1 MPIRAFLLF
10 LAVVATVG
18 ADTLSPLLSAPFSCA
33 NRCWPNKSPDTGT
46 TDWCLCCFYNCGG
59 FRHDCFQNAFCQTPT
74 KCSRLDVCD
83 VFGGI
88 PPLGALPGVA
98 ASFFEADNTTLKKSS
113 GSPLVGGL
121 RRGGDQTDDE
131 HDGNN
136 GVASCP
142 KGYEPLAIDFADAA
156 LGGVDDRVKE
166 VFGDI
171 VDKVSLWSKC
181 FNPAGAIESLKRL
194 QVYSSSDNSSPYKD
208 WLSPNTACPS
218 GGSGV
223 GAGGAPGTQFANC
236 EPLDK
241 VLVVLG
247 QNGTRCGANDAEITI
262 DFEEQLYVRF
272 VTLLNTVT
280 GQAELQGFRGGAE
293 KYEQTFAAPTTAG
306 DKKNG
311 LSKLNIHGNEL
322 INRLELRFAEPLALV
337 NLGLCAKEKSEQ
349 VDCGTDYKCPGSDCG
364 CVRDKCKKLDW
375 SQGGRGRGHC
385 SNHNDFSCKSD
396 NDAVCV
402 CKNDPKKKCSQVQP
416 TQPPFRCETARDCGE
431 RFGGCAWKCK
441 NSTCQAGTDNDLLC
455 QDDKPDDC
463 WTKKCKANKCEKK
476 KVANGEL
483 CTDNTPKNCFKS
495 QCVDGLCI
503 DNKPKPENA
512 TCCVHSC
519 QHGHCNGSG
528 LCLCPTPVPPTTPVP
543 TTPVPTTPVP
553 PSTPVPT
560 TPVPP
565 PVVGC
570 CRSGEPPTCFSNIE
584 TGACQQVNGTFLGGE
599 CCGNDA
605 CDTVFPACP
614 EAPGCCMFTGG
625 GQTACATLD
634 EDPCLEVPGNT
645 WEAGDCCENTVCDTV
660 FPDCPTPVP
669 PSTPVPSTPVPS
681 TPVPT
686 TPFVGCCVI
695 GSSVCRAFPTPSA
708 CEDAGG
714 VPTRASET
722 AYYSFEQC
730 TTDELCIFGCGFKI
744 NGSCTQGVFL
754 FQVVQE
760 ASVFEAFEPNAN
772 CCDFDV
778 CTDVAPEPCPE
789 TGCCQRQIDGVT
801 VCINDS
807 LQNDCNEDGDS
818 FMAGES
824 CCPNGA
830 CEQIEPVDNC
840 PKIGCCLPDSEECQV
855 VTSARC
861 ELLGGTNSGTAEDCA
876 EPGLCQPPVQPGCC
890 LPGVDACQE
899 LTEADCRRNGGQ
911 PAGTLTEC
919 VEQQSCAAGCC
930 VTQNPVN
937 CTQNTI
943 KLNCDGELA
952 FTTDC
957 CALGVCQNVTG
968 PEPCDR
974 GSCCV
979 PDNDAC
985 MDLTDLQCSEQNGTR
1000 VRFPP
1005 GQCKEESCAI
1015 GCCIRASG
1023 CIENMRRGFCG
1034 SDTLVP
1040 DTECCKVAECS
1051 AFVEPCPDCVAETRC
1066 GERPGCHGGIHD
1078 GLQCQTL
1085 EQCVGG
1091 YKCVPLAKSCMRD
1104 EPCADCDKSG
1114 PRAHQCAPC
1123 RFCTKKQRK
1132 EKKWHQDEDE
1142 DMALPCCPFA
1152 EETRYF
1158 VKLTNEGTDNKATAR
1173 VTVRDDEVCVHVLTL
1188 SGPALPLFLYIADR
1202 VDPSDTSDWLAIDL
1216 PTVPFDYCGDHPA
1229 TAALILSGDSWMEIN
1244 DNVAMQINGLL
1255 VPLTDINV
1263 DQERANKCGDD
1274 ELIVGGSCRPRLDCA
1289 CINCVDQCDVDVKP
1303 DCETEP
1309 WMPPDRVGIASCEVD
1324 AVEHALGFPIAGQK
1338 CNDTNEISVDSDL
1351 CSVFAKK
1358 SCPLAE
1364 HEWRL
1369 GTLEPHP
1376 VDNLTQLCSQPAY
1389 DSLLYDVYR
1398 VYATDRLIKVTLHRR
1413 NSVLNATEWEA
1424 TDPVVPL
1431 VYVIDANDKC
1441 EHPAP
1446 YQAES
1451 VQQHYADKWGG
1462 SVSEKTFVIR
1472 VPAIG
1477 HYLVVVTSLESA
1489 VLPNN
1494 QTVSDDER
1502 RALRCTEYKI
1512 SVDYKPVLCPKRE
1525 LCDKFPPC
1533 HGARDCPGDKCDEN
1547 ACATAYGR
1555 CILADPLHPRQGFCP
1570 GEQCEQKGD
1579 NKPVCKGQPKGTP
1592 CIYTKRDKNPF
1603 NAIAKLCF
1611 VGECNKQGECVED
1624 NGWSPTPKGSQP
1636 TPKHKEPEGF
1646 DCDCHCPRV
1655 CESYLDCNDHNST
1668 TIDLCDEVTGVCVNR
1683 PRPPP
1688 APTPTPTPPPT
1699 PLDLNLVCD
1708 LSTDVLPSD
1717 QPIIE
1722 ACSATTAVN
1731 GTCVSSDPEN
1741 ATAPFVCVFGFLST
1755 PPGSE
1760 GTQAA
1765 QGFCT
1770 DSSVCATAVL
1780 GDPCTCTAPP
1790 VPLCVRNLTI
1800 DNEQLVIGVECREL
1814 GCPQLA
1820 GVDASEQPL
1829 LDECAA
1835 PQPAAGSCNA
1845 TTNGCQFSVL
1855 QRPDINAT
1863 VISVGCATGVPAT
1876 CLADGDQCFCDA
1888 LRGPLCRRTVAG
1900 EPVTLV
1906 CAFPPVNDTEPARLT
1921 GASANR
1927 VHSAGVAA
1935 LDAEPQAQPAV
1946 VRAALD
1952 RAELAYTASVFDV
1965 YGGIVDNAWASPLCS
1980 VDVEQRQIAVEARQ
1994 TNAECAA
2001 VDLAR
2006 ECLDGAANQ
2015 QALGHHWFDR
2025 AWRSLDRASRAAQRR
2040 SDSQQ
2045 ALVAACCASLYYE
2058 ALAQWCGRRGEDYWQ
2073 LDSARV
2079 VRTSVGPDCVA
2090 FDDGHRDRDLND
2102 WVAEQ
2107 RVVEVW
2113 AGDQLRA
2120 INVHVVPLARG
2131 GGYQSSYAISA
2142 RGTDVSSLR
2151 AGPSAACSERARAV
2165 LSSTFD
2171 KQALATEL
2179 SSRAPL
2185 AAGTRVAVFHH
2196 VLRAADVSAHALPLG
2211 VQESFCVSLGA
2222 DDSDDGASYCPTSAV
2237 GDVALF
2243 DNTRLT
2249 LPPVAEGAVGDYYD
2263 TLSPSAPNLDNS
2275 VNTRARTRFYAPLF
2289 SASAVIVP
2297 PPGASG
2303 AANSLRFVLRNE
2315 DCGGAVVLATSASSS
2330 SPPLAISVPADA
2342 CAAWRWS
2349 AEGVALVQ
2357 DARSNERVCRGG
2369 ASGGIAE
2376 CSQGSEE
2383 QLAVCSSAGGE
2394 CSETPRVAG
2403 VPYEYAARF
2412 FECQSCN
2419 TELACSSDKR
2429 CANNACCDER
2439 TLHWYRYATGAGSD
2453 LLYQPKRGGGGEKK

>member
-46 TDWCLCCFYNCGG
+46 TDWCLCCFYNCGD

-98 ASFFEADNTTLKKSS
+98 SSFFEADNTTLKKSS
-113 GSPLVGGL
+113 GSPLVGL
-121 RRGGDQTDDE
+121 RRGDQTDDD
-131 HDGNN
+131 HDGN
-136 GVASCP
+136 GAVASCP

-156 LGGVDDRVKE
+156 LGGVDNRVKE

-181 FNPAGAIESLKRL
+181 FNPAGAIDSLKRL

-208 WLSPNTACPS
+208 WLSPNTAC
-218 GGSGV
+218 GGPGV
-223 GAGGAPGTQFANC
+223 GSGGAPGTQFANC

-247 QNGTRCGANDAEITI
+247 QNGTRCANDAEITI

-272 VTLLNTVT
+272 VTVLNTVS
-280 GQAELQGFRGGAE
+280 GQAELQGFRSGAE
-293 KYEQTFAAPTTAG
+293 KYEKTFAAPTAG

-322 INRLELRFAEPLALV
+322 VNRLELRFAEPLALV
-337 NLGLCAKEKSEQ
+337 NLGLCAKEKTEQ
-349 VDCGTDYKCPGSDCG
+349 IDCGSDYKCPGSDCG
-364 CVRDKCKKLDW
+364 CVHDKCKKLDW
-375 SQGGRGRGHC
+375 SQGGRGHGHC
-385 SNHNDFSCKSD
+385 SNHNDFPCKSD

-402 CKNDPKKKCSQVQP
+402 CKNDSKKKCSQVQP
-416 TQPPFRCETARDCGE
+416 TPPPFRCETSRDCGE

-441 NSTCQAGTDNDLLC
+441 NNTCQAGTDNDLLC
-455 QDDKPDDC
+455 QDNKPGDC

-476 KVANGEL
+476 KVPDGEL

-495 QCVDGLCI
+495 QCIDGLCI
-503 DNKPKPENA
+503 DNKPKPANA

-528 LCLCPTPVPPTTPVP
+528 LCLCPTPAPTPAPSPAPTPSPTPAPSPVP
-543 TTPVPTTPVP
+543 
-553 PSTPVPT
+553 
-560 TPVPP
+560 
-565 PVVGC
+565 
-570 CRSGEPPTCFSNIE
+570 
-584 TGACQQVNGTFLGGE
+584 
-599 CCGNDA
+599 
-605 CDTVFPACP
+605 
-614 EAPGCCMFTGG
+614 
-625 GQTACATLD
+625 
-634 EDPCLEVPGNT
+634 
-645 WEAGDCCENTVCDTV
+645 
-660 FPDCPTPVP
+660 
-669 PSTPVPSTPVPS
+669 TPVPSTTTTSTTTTVVP

-686 TPFVGCCVI
+686 APPIGCCTP
-695 GSSVCRAFPTPSA
+695 GSSVCQAFATPEA
-708 CEDAGG
+708 CEATGG
-714 VPTRASET
+714 VPTQYSEDGFFSFDQCVTAS
-722 AYYSFEQC
+722 
-730 TTDELCIFGCGFKI
+730 LCDSGCGLKN
-744 NGSCTQGVFL
+744 NGSCTQNVFK
-754 FQVVQE
+754 FQTPAFDAFAANTSCCEFDSCIDVQ
-760 ASVFEAFEPNAN
+760 
-772 CCDFDV
+772 
-778 CTDVAPEPCPE
+778 PEPCP
-789 TGCCQRQIDGVT
+789 TTTTTPTPTPTPIVGCCQRDIEGVQYCFAET
-801 VCINDS
+801 QQSV
-807 LQNDCNEDGDS
+807 CNELNDTFTG
-818 FMAGES
+818 GES
-824 CCPNGA
+824 CCTNGA
-830 CEQIEPVDNC
+830 CELSFGGEPC
-840 PKIGCCLPDSEECQV
+840 PLVGCCLPDNEECQV

-861 ELLGGTNSGTAEDCA
+861 QFLGGTGTGTPEECA
-876 EPGLCQPPVQPGCC
+876 ERDNCQIGCEIIVNATTGNTCTSPVQRFT
-890 LPGVDACQE
+890 VDSGH
-899 LTEADCRRNGGQ
+899 LF
-911 PAGTLTEC
+911 GT
-919 VEQQSCAAGCC
+919 
-930 VTQNPVN
+930 N
-937 CTQNTI
+937 
-943 KLNCDGELA
+943 
-952 FTTDC
+952 TDC
-957 CALGVCQNVTG
+957 CVYEQCQSVSPCVSTTTTTPTPTPTPVPPVYGCCRIGDPGECTGNVEQSDCQLTGGEFTPGSCCPNGQCAVIYDVCPTN
-968 PEPCDR
+968 D
-974 GSCCV
+974 CCV
-979 PDNDAC
+979 PDNAECQTLTPARCEFLGGTSTGLTCGEAPPCVSSTTSTTTEAPTPTPPPVRCCVPGNDAC
-985 MDLTDLQCSEQNGTR
+985 LSLSSFQCFQQNGTL
-1000 VRFPP
+1000 VVFPP
-1005 GQCKEESCAI
+1005 GQCKEDSCAV
-1015 GCCIRASG
+1015 GCCVRPSG
-1023 CIENMRRGFCG
+1023 CVENTFRGFCESG
-1034 SDTLVP
+1034 TLVP
-1040 DTECCKVAECS
+1040 DTQCCKLAQCS
-1051 AFVEPCPDCVAETRC
+1051 ATFDPCPDCVEETRC

-1104 EPCADCDKSG
+1104 EPCADCDESG

-1132 EKKWHQDEDE
+1132 EKKWHHDEDE
-1142 DMALPCCPFA
+1142 DLALPCCPFA

-1158 VKLTNEGTDNKATAR
+1158 VKLTHEGTDNKATAR

-1263 DQERANKCGDD
+1263 DQDRVNKCGDD

-1289 CINCVDQCDVDVKP
+1289 CTNCVDQCDVDVKP
-1303 DCETEP
+1303 DCKTEP

-1338 CNDTNEISVDSDL
+1338 CNGTNDISVDSDL

-1376 VDNLTQLCSQPAY
+1376 VDNLTELCSQPAY

-1413 NSVLNATEWEA
+1413 NSLLSATEWQA

-1441 EHPAP
+1441 KHPTP

-1451 VQQHYADKWGG
+1451 VQQHYEDKWGG
-1462 SVSEKTFVIR
+1462 SVSEKTFVVR
-1472 VPAIG
+1472 VPSIG

-1570 GEQCEQKGD
+1570 GEQCEQKGG
-1579 NKPVCKGQPKGTP
+1579 KPVCKGQPKGTP

-1624 NGWSPTPKGSQP
+1624 ADGGWSPTPKGGQP

-1668 TIDLCDEVTGVCVNR
+1668 TIDLCDEATGVCVNR

-1688 APTPTPTPPPT
+1688 TPTPTPTPPPT

-1741 ATAPFVCVFGFLST
+1741 ATAPFVCIFGFLST

-1765 QGFCT
+1765 QGICG
-1770 DSSVCATAVL
+1770 DNSVCVTAVA

-1845 TTNGCQFSVL
+1845 TTNGCQFSIL

-1906 CAFPPVNDTEPARLT
+1906 CAFPPPPVNDTEPARLT

-1927 VHSAGVAA
+1927 VHSTGVAD

-1946 VRAALD
+1946 VREALD

-1965 YGGIVDNAWASPLCS
+1965 YGGIVDGAWASPLCS
-1980 VDVEQRQIAVEARQ
+1980 VDVEQRQIAIEARQ

-2006 ECLDGAANQ
+2006 ECLDGAASQ

-2025 AWRSLDRASRAAQRR
+2025 AWRSLDRASRAAQHR
-2040 SDSQQ
+2040 SDSRQ
-2045 ALVAACCASLYYE
+2045 ALVAACCASLYYD

-2073 LDSARV
+2073 LGEAKV
-2079 VRTSVGPDCVA
+2079 VRASVGPECVA

-2113 AGDQLRA
+2113 SGEQLRA

-2171 KQALATEL
+2171 KQALASEL
-2179 SSRAPL
+2179 SQRTPL

-2211 VQESFCVSLGA
+2211 VQESFCVSLGS

-2263 TLSPSAPNLDNS
+2263 TLSPSAPNVDNS
-2275 VNTRARTRFYAPLF
+2275 VNTRAQTRFYAPLF
-2289 SASAVIVP
+2289 AASAVIVP

-2303 AANSLRFVLRNE
+2303 TANSLRFVLRNE
-2315 DCGGAVVLATSASSS
+2315 DCGSAVVLATSAYSS

-2357 DARSNERVCRGG
+2357 DAHSNERVCRGG

-2394 CSETPRVAG
+2394 CSEAPRVAG

-2412 FECQSCN
+2412 FQCQSCN

-2439 TLHWYRYATGAGSD
+2439 TLHWYRYATNAGSD
-2453 LLYQPKRGGGGEKK
+2453 LLYQPKRGGGSEKK